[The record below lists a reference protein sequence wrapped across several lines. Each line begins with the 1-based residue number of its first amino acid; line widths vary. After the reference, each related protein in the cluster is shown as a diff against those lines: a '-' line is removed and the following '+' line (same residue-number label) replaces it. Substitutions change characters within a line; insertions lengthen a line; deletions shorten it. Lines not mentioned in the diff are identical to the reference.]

1 MGTHQEEWEEWN
13 NLFKS
18 KKKKSRNVV
27 VEEGVCADWHW
38 HWHWL
43 GSTGGE
49 RTSRSLLIRSLGRV
63 TRADWPMDGRLGRGS
78 PPFAGPCQVIREM

>member
-43 GSTGGE
+43 GSTGGG
-49 RTSRSLLIRSLGRV
+49 TNLKVVVDPFVGSRH
-63 TRADWPMDGRLGRGS
+63 T
-78 PPFAGPCQVIREM
+78 C